1 MCIDRYCEQLHTY
14 SIYFYHNKTSSI
26 MQSKEQQKQ
35 KMQEIIN
42 TVISKCWEDESF
54 KKEVINDSVS
64 AITKLTGEPF
74 TIPAGKKFVAV
85 DQTAENTIY
94 LNIPP
99 MPDLDSLELSDE
111 ALEQVAGGVT
121 PTTLVLFTY
130 FAAAATVGGLVG
142 EAWRDY

>member
-1 MCIDRYCEQLHTY
+1 
-14 SIYFYHNKTSSI
+14 
-26 MQSKEQQKQ
+26 MQSKEQRKQ

-54 KKEVINDSVS
+54 KNEVISNPVS
-64 AITKLTGEPF
+64 AITNLTGEPF
-74 TIPAGKKFVAV
+74 SVPEGKKFVAV
-85 DQTAENTIY
+85 DQTEENTIY

-111 ALEQVAGGVT
+111 ALEQVAGGLT
-121 PTTLVLFTY
+121 PTTIALFTY

-142 EAWRDY
+142 EAWRDH